1 MKKNGLVR
9 LLALTSCV
17 AILAGCGKEDPKIYV
32 KDLPET
38 FHLGETIDLDKYV
51 TVKGTSKSFKVYVY
65 KASEELVSVKDHKIT
80 LKEEGEI
87 TFSLYIGKVEQVVK
101 VQSIAEMREALI
113 KAFAGYDGEYLAFG
127 MNTGDTFI
135 HREEYGVRTR
145 FDRKNLCDIRNG
157 YVSGASSDAGYEF
170 YSDAEGYY
178 YGSPKIIS
186 KSSFESLNHFN
197 VDIKGAK
204 RDSIKLSSGDTEV
217 YTLTSSA
224 LKNFASSVMLTDAS
238 KYTLSVQTGTVSEED
253 PTPVYG
259 DVTTSISRVDF
270 TYLDVSGVKYPSAL
284 VYGKLNNQTQ
294 LIDALVFT
302 NDPNNLEDDAYGEYF
317 ANNPNDLIFVDSP
330 VYNLTSLFTNDIS
343 ASRQLI
349 AEFNYGWFDKE
360 GERIEEP
367 DDVPGTYFEG
377 LPVGSVTRVF
387 SEDAI
392 VDVVDEKIVSGS
404 VQHTEDEVTTVY
416 DVKLVSEIVEGNEV
430 SHHDHEANPDYEE
443 LYDNPYASLAHIVDE
458 KNMAF
463 DSFYVSKTENI
474 GTQEEPVTKYTLLP
488 NLTRHY
494 DFLDG
499 IFTCEDG
506 VAPLASF
513 FFKYKDKQ
521 FQEYF
526 NFSLTIVPSQLAVH
540 MEASLMWDRQG
551 NQNYK
556 IIFDLHYDST
566 QKYAPLVS
574 ALFTELFGS

>member
-9 LLALTSCV
+9 LLALLPCV
-17 AILAGCGKEDPKIYV
+17 ATLAGCGKDDPKIYV

-87 TFSLYIGKVEQVVK
+87 TFSIYIGKVEQVVT

-113 KAFAGYDGEYLAFG
+113 KAFAEYDGEYLAYG
-127 MNTGDTFI
+127 MNTGDTFN

-145 FDRKNLCDIRNG
+145 FDYKNLCDIKNG
-157 YVSGASSDAGYEF
+157 YVSAASADAGYEF

-178 YGSPKIIS
+178 YGSPKIVS

-197 VDIKGAK
+197 ADIKGAK

-224 LKNFASSVMLTDAS
+224 MKNFTSSVMLTDAS
-238 KYTLSVQTGTVSEED
+238 KYTLSVQTGTVGEED
-253 PTPVYG
+253 PTPVYE

-284 VYGKLNNQTQ
+284 VYGKLNNKTQ

-302 NDPNNLEDDAYGEYF
+302 NDPSNFEDDAYGEYF
-317 ANNPNDLIFVDSP
+317 ANHPNHLIFKDSP
-330 VYNLTSLFTNDIS
+330 VDSLFSIFTTGIS
-343 ASRQLI
+343 TSRQLV

-360 GERIEEP
+360 GERIAEP

-387 SEDAI
+387 SENAI

-404 VQHTEDEVTTVY
+404 VQHTESLVTTVY

-430 SHHDHEANPDYEE
+430 THHKPTENPDYEE
-443 LYDNPYASLAHIVDE
+443 VYENPYASLAHIVDE
-458 KNMAF
+458 KNMPF
-463 DSFYVSKTENI
+463 DSFFVSKTENI
-474 GTQEEPVTKYTLLP
+474 GTEQDPVTKYTLSP

-506 VAPLASF
+506 LAPLASF

-521 FQEYF
+521 LQEYF
-526 NFSLTIVPSQLAVH
+526 SFSLTIVPSQLAMH

-556 IIFDLHYDST
+556 IVLDLHEDST
-566 QKYAPLVS
+566 QEYAPLIS